1 MDLVSSSPKKNAQAN
16 PLDLASPLSRP
27 LQFRCLCFWR
37 GLALL
42 LGDGLAI
49 AERKGTQLADAGCQQ
64 LIKEAD
70 PHPKNIAIA
79 TMTIRG
85 TLAPHCMK
93 HLTQISP
100 CFPHRRQDSMLDAS
114 PTCDSADGCF
124 IENSTQT
131 TRMV

>member
-1 MDLVSSSPKKNAQAN
+1 MISIKYQLMALAQASQPHRVHWIWCLPRQKKNAQAN

-70 PHPKNIAIA
+70 PHPK
-79 TMTIRG
+79 
-85 TLAPHCMK
+85 K
-93 HLTQISP
+93 HRN
-100 CFPHRRQDSMLDAS
+100 CHDD
-114 PTCDSADGCF
+114 D
-124 IENSTQT
+124 
-131 TRMV
+131 